1 MYQSLETLKILTF
14 WKITK
19 DKDVRLLDVN
29 FKDGKKYT
37 KKEIEALEALW
48 LRLFDEY
55 FTLRDRQDSK
65 RNLIKSFDELKLRE
79 KINQVKNAIEFLET
93 LKNQIGFIS
102 NDDIIKYEQECYNNL
117 KKIDSRIKPLYFDGI
132 DANLVN
138 LSKVLKSFINK
149 YNVAFKEQEKV
160 IKNEVSNVYDIVA
173 SVESWLER
181 NLDVDNMSVS
191 RWLAYEKQVEQ
202 KQKSQSNGAG

>member
-37 KKEIEALEALW
+37 KKEIEALETLW

-117 KKIDSRIKPLYFDGI
+117 KKIDNRIKPLFFDGI

-149 YNVAFKEQEKV
+149 YNVAFKEQDKV

-181 NLDVDNMSVS
+181 NLDIDNMSVS

>member
-19 DKDVRLLDVN
+19 DKKVGLLDVN
-29 FKDGKKYT
+29 YKDGKKYT
-37 KKEIEALEALW
+37 KKEIEALESMW
-48 LRLFDEY
+48 LSLFDEY
-55 FTLRDRQDSK
+55 YTLRDRQDSK

-79 KINQVKNAIEFLET
+79 KINQVKNSIEFLET

-132 DANLVN
+132 DANLNN

-149 YNVAFKEQEKV
+149 YNVAFKDNEKA
-160 IKNEVSNVYDIVA
+160 IKKEVSNVYDIVA

>member
-1 MYQSLETLKILTF
+1 MYQSLDTLKILTF

-37 KKEIEALEALW
+37 KKEIEALETLW

-117 KKIDSRIKPLYFDGI
+117 KKIDSRIKPLFFDGI

-160 IKNEVSNVYDIVA
+160 IKIEVSNVYDIVA
-173 SVESWLER
+173 SVESWLDR
-181 NLDVDNMSVS
+181 NLDVDNMSVT